1 MGFSRFHLPTD
12 YLAER
17 EKHGLGLPAGAVQL
31 GEFTVTLEPPPDL
44 LEYIDKNTPK
54 EEGGALPMLTHEQI
68 ATHVDEDHGI
78 WIVIDDL
85 VLDVTVFRE
94 VHPGGTH
101 MFDKFAGK
109 QCGWQFRGIHPPGTL
124 DKWRGMLVIGRT
136 TPLANE
142 YEDRGD
148 TRMF

>member
-78 WIVIDDL
+78 CECSWNGAG
-85 VLDVTVFRE
+85 FRCRSQPAS
-94 VHPGGTH
+94 VHWHARRHAHSPACYPNGSRPDADAVALQGS
-101 MFDKFAGK
+101 
-109 QCGWQFRGIHPPGTL
+109 
-124 DKWRGMLVIGRT
+124 
-136 TPLANE
+136 
-142 YEDRGD
+142 
-148 TRMF
+148 